1 MLIVALALAVIG
13 LAALVA
19 AVVTSNEFLAWV
31 CIAASG
37 LGVLLLIVDAIKER
51 QTKRAALLA
60 GAETAVIAADDVAA
74 DVVDEEVAAEVAA
87 AEVAAAEVTA
97 VEVAAAEVTD
107 AEATAEITDAEL
119 AADISAEEHPEE
131 VVHDEPDFDTPG
143 DDEPDFPEAAEA
155 SAIHIVTEEDLSAE
169 EISDAEGLDDVE
181 EIVEESIGETA
192 EENTAENTAEE
203 NTGETA
209 EPGER

>member
-60 GAETAVIAADDVAA
+60 GAETAVIAADDVAVGVA
-74 DVVDEEVAAEVAA
+74 EEAAVEEAAVEEAVVEEAVFEEAVVEEAVAA
-87 AEVAAAEVTA
+87 
-97 VEVAAAEVTD
+97 
-107 AEATAEITDAEL
+107 AEITDAEL
-119 AADISAEEHPEE
+119 AADITAEDHPEE
-131 VVHDEPDFDTPG
+131 VVHDEPDFDTPS
-143 DDEPDFPEAAEA
+143 DDEPEFPEAAEA

-169 EISDAEGLDDVE
+169 EIGDAEGLDDVE

>member
-74 DVVDEEVAAEVAA
+74 DVVDEEVAA

-143 DDEPDFPEAAEA
+143 DDEPEFPEAAEA